1 MDRLI
6 SVSGKADTL
15 THADVTSIKAQLIEA
30 FHKNEIGNVRNRNG
44 VVGWLSCQAAWWRGT
59 GGSALFTHEHK
70 RYIQVM
76 PSALSFSHSCAHKVD
91 TSFAFIRQYL
101 IWLCG
106 SGTGWQWYRM
116 APGGT
121 AIGRWF
127 VLEQGTICTLN
138 VRSWYKMWLKLTG
151 NNQLYLLFFVDF
163 DEMIERCFIWTFY
176 DEGLARRI
184 VSPLDTQLCWTLE
197 IARRVGTIWNLGRCT
212 EPLRSFSMHEWLR
225 VE

>member
-6 SVSGKADTL
+6 SVSGKADTQ

-44 VVGWLSCQAAWWRGT
+44 VVWWLSCQAAWWRGT
-59 GGSALFTHEHK
+59 GGSALFTHKHK

-138 VRSWYKMWLKLTG
+138 VRSWYKM
-151 NNQLYLLFFVDF
+151 
-163 DEMIERCFIWTFY
+163 
-176 DEGLARRI
+176 
-184 VSPLDTQLCWTLE
+184 
-197 IARRVGTIWNLGRCT
+197 
-212 EPLRSFSMHEWLR
+212 
-225 VE
+225 